1 MRIDQAW
8 RGAAPLILAA
18 LAAHIVVV
26 GLTDWINP
34 APLLTAL
41 AATLVFAAV
50 VVLNNALRS
59 RDGPGTWSEPQSVQL
74 VAVGLALAGIFAG
87 VWVIGRF
94 TGNGAEFYCT
104 PLVPWRIE
112 IALFGS
118 FAVGLLTAVPRSH
131 KLAWAVYP
139 LTMIAFLWIAP
150 FYGFFSAPIFLGVGL
165 NTPCP
170 DRPMS
175 TVLLVGL
182 GMLVGGRLGAAVA
195 GWFRPTRPLT

>member
-1 MRIDQAW
+1 MLIDRAW
-8 RGAAPLILAA
+8 RGALPLIVAA
-18 LAAHIVVV
+18 LAAHAVVV
-26 GLTDWINP
+26 GLTDWSNP

-41 AATLVFAAV
+41 AATLAFAAV
-50 VVLNNALRS
+50 VLGNALRS
-59 RDGPGTWSEPQSVQL
+59 RDVTASWSEPQSVQL
-74 VAVGLALAGIFAG
+74 VAAGLAFAGILAG

-94 TGNGAEFYCT
+94 AGNGAEFYCT

-150 FYGFFSAPIFLGVGL
+150 FYGFFSAPIFLGLSL
-165 NTPCP
+165 NTPCS
-170 DRPMS
+170 DRPIS
-175 TVLLVGL
+175 TVLLAAL
-182 GMLVGGRLGAAVA
+182 GMLVGGRMGAAVG
-195 GWFRPTRPLT
+195 GWLRPTLPLT